1 MATCIFVSDLHG
13 NISKYEHLF
22 NLIEKE
28 RPGYVFLGGDLLPHE
43 HLVRKTVD
51 IAHKDFIGNYLYKN
65 FLRLKEKLGADYPK
79 IFIILG
85 NDDARF
91 EEASVLSVAA
101 QDIWIYLHNR
111 RVQMDNFDFYGYAN
125 IPPSPFLLKDW
136 ERYDVSRF
144 VDPGCVA
151 PEEGQFTVPVAQEEI
166 KYATIEK
173 DLAQLTKDTDLD
185 RSIFLF
191 HAPPYQTTLDRA
203 ALDGMEIDHCP
214 LDVHIGSIAIKRF
227 IETRQPLITLHGH
240 VHESARIT
248 GKWRDKIGRTHCFS
262 AAHEGQELAV
272 IRFDPEVPEKAE
284 RLLIS

>member
-91 EEASVLSVAA
+91 EEASGHL
-101 QDIWIYLHNR
+101 DI
-111 RVQMDNFDFYGYAN
+111 
-125 IPPSPFLLKDW
+125 S
-136 ERYDVSRF
+136 S
-144 VDPGCVA
+144 
-151 PEEGQFTVPVAQEEI
+151 
-166 KYATIEK
+166 
-173 DLAQLTKDTDLD
+173 
-185 RSIFLF
+185 
-191 HAPPYQTTLDRA
+191 
-203 ALDGMEIDHCP
+203 
-214 LDVHIGSIAIKRF
+214 
-227 IETRQPLITLHGH
+227 
-240 VHESARIT
+240 
-248 GKWRDKIGRTHCFS
+248 
-262 AAHEGQELAV
+262 
-272 IRFDPEVPEKAE
+272 
-284 RLLIS
+284 